1 MAAYYE
7 TVLQW
12 AREAGESAS
21 VRRIIGVPEHD
32 GVPPPAY
39 LAWLREHQAEV
50 RDVYTYEAR
59 VMSWNSSCAWHNT
72 ALIDDSVT
80 FLSFSG
86 AGRQQLTGFSIE
98 GPVCLAYFAST
109 FDRAWG
115 ALQTLDEYVARQ
127 SR

>member
-1 MAAYYE
+1 M
-7 TVLQW
+7 
-12 AREAGESAS
+12 
-21 VRRIIGVPEHD
+21 
-32 GVPPPAY
+32 
-39 LAWLREHQAEV
+39 
-50 RDVYTYEAR
+50 
-59 VMSWNSSCAWHNT
+59 
-72 ALIDDSVT
+72 DDSVT